1 MMKPYARASLSTLTS
16 LLASTAFTIGC
27 GAGDDPVPV
36 DLEGQ
41 APGTTGVIIPDSGA
55 AEPTGS
61 GAPPGTSTLGAGM
74 PADFAAADLGG
85 WKLGEAI
92 TAGSEQ
98 LAGLTTDSRVD
109 GCGSVLTGLV
119 RDIRENHPDFGGDVT
134 NLRRGLVQGTLGE
147 DGKPVLSAGFRNGF
161 IESADSFAEWYESVP
176 GVNLPFALALYLE
189 PNDDKFSF
197 ESHDFFPLDGAG
209 FGNEDQEHN
218 FSFTFELHT
227 RFRYDGGERF
237 EFSGDDDLW
246 VFINGRL
253 AIDLGGVHAATTE
266 DIDLDDEADRLGIV
280 PGNEYSL
287 DFFQAERHA
296 TQSNFQIDTTLEF
309 TNCGGVTT
317 LR

>member
-1 MMKPYARASLSTLTS
+1 MNPQALYPISTLTC
-16 LLASTAFTIGC
+16 LLASTALAVGC
-27 GAGDDPVPV
+27 GAGSDPVPV
-36 DLEGQ
+36 DLEEDTQ
-41 APGTTGVIIPDSGA
+41 STSGVIIPDLAA
-55 AEPTGS
+55 AEPDGS
-61 GAPPGTSTLGAGM
+61 GANPGAPPVSAGM
-74 PADFAAADLGG
+74 PADFTATDLGG
-85 WKLGEAI
+85 WRLGEPV

-98 LAGLTTDSRVD
+98 LAGLTEDSRVD
-109 GCGSVLTGLV
+109 GCGSILTGLV

-134 NLRRGLVQGTLGE
+134 NLRRGLVQDTLGE
-147 DGKPVLSAGFRNGF
+147 DGKPVLGGNFRNGF
-161 IESADSFAEWYESVP
+161 IASTESFSEWYESVP
-176 GVNLPFALALYLE
+176 GVNLPFALSLYLE
-189 PNDDKFSF
+189 PNDGKFSF

-209 FGNEDQEHN
+209 FGNENQEHN

-253 AIDLGGVHAATTE
+253 AIDLGGVHAAETE
-266 DIDLDDEADRLGIV
+266 EIDLDEAANRLGIV